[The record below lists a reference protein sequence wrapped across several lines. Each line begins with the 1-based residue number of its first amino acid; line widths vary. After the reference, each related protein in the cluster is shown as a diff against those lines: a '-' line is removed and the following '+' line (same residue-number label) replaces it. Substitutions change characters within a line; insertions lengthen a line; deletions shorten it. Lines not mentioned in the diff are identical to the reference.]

1 MYLSCLCDPQ
11 LQVSHLLH
19 LTLDMFVAC
28 CKIRGWNIICIAR
41 KKIRYKSM
49 LFFSLSLAIRWTSWL
64 SRVQTSHRLW
74 PGFHVVLA
82 PQISTTDTLSRH
94 VIFYFFIFFLNFFKI
109 LHCVTGA
116 VRHCEQTGGKQQAAQ
131 EGRKQEG
138 VTDLTEGV
146 CLKCKQSGAHRG
158 C

>member
-19 LTLDMFVAC
+19 CTLDMFVAC

-64 SRVQTSHRLW
+64 SSSRHPTDSG
-74 PGFHVVLA
+74 PGFM
-82 PQISTTDTLSRH
+82 SRLH
-94 VIFYFFIFFLNFFKI
+94 RRYRRLTHYHGTWFFFIFLFLFYFTLRHRSRATLRANRGKAAGR
-109 LHCVTGA
+109 TG
-116 VRHCEQTGGKQQAAQ
+116 EL